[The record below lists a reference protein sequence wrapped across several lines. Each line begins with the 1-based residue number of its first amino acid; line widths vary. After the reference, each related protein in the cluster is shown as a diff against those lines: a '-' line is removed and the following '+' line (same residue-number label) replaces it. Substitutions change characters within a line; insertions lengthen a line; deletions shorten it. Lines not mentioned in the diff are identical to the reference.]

1 MCVYIDVCIY
11 AYSKINKGTQYNNK
25 TTNLSQNIN
34 LQDYKTRTN
43 IDTIPGEVN
52 YNQSRKT
59 Y

>member
-1 MCVYIDVCIY
+1 MCVCIDVCIY

-43 IDTIPGEVN
+43 IDTIPGE
-52 YNQSRKT
+52 R
-59 Y
+59 